1 MVAPPPSMAGE
12 EERSTRPSTA
22 AVSGGRRF
30 LSAQATPSMATPS
43 PFMTGDAERSTRPST
58 VVVEEEAEIEDRHYR
73 SCELTGER
81 EVTVHCFG
89 ADGQLVRRVR
99 TKFDRKQVD
108 FVWLLSLKEELG
120 FGLQDYY
127 YYKKR
132 IGKANASVLAI
143 DSTKDVECLLENM
156 KSSEERKLR
165 LIISKQ
171 EVVGAANITPLKR
184 PRVNESD
191 DVSDADDDSSLYDE
205 YRDDTIKAYSK
216 WLRHKGLLRDIL
228 AYNRGQAKPT
238 EVREE
243 SNGSSDTPPQQWPT
257 HARKPNQTKGGKKV
271 GQGCLKGLAAVA
283 KRSKSGLEN
292 KLKIEFSE
300 KVGGPY
306 GDNRRTFVDEVVL
319 YTKQK
324 APLIGVRNWKASV
337 KEDIAE
343 SVMNKSSTNSS
354 NRGMLRTTHSG
365 GSKPFSQ

>member
-1 MVAPPPSMAGE
+1 MAAPPPSM
-12 EERSTRPSTA
+12 
-22 AVSGGRRF
+22 
-30 LSAQATPSMATPS
+30 
-43 PFMTGDAERSTRPST
+43 
-58 VVVEEEAEIEDRHYR
+58 
-73 SCELTGER
+73 
-81 EVTVHCFG
+81 

-191 DVSDADDDSSLYDE
+191 DVSDADDDSSNDHDIDE
-205 YRDDTIKAYSK
+205 YKDWPDAQ
-216 WLRHKGLLRDIL
+216 DPECV

-343 SVMNKSSTNSS
+343 SVMTSTSRKLSLAQSDEEEQVFQSSHTSGPAKEDQVLQEMYMETTGAKYSS
-354 NRGMLRTTHSG
+354 SRGHGYLSNIKR
-365 GSKPFSQ
+365 K